1 MRFSS
6 YILATLVAAFGLSA
20 CGSSNGGPSSNSD
33 ESGSNQGIEA
43 IDNAPF
49 TSAHRGGAAYAP
61 ENTMMAFENAYRL
74 GVEDIEMDAQLTA
87 DNVLVIL
94 HDDTVDRTTE
104 CSGAVPNMTLAEVR
118 NCDAAYWFSPG
129 QPTTKIDEN
138 AEHPLRGQ
146 GIVVPTLDEVFG
158 WYNSLSEPRP
168 TLTIEI
174 KNFPG
179 EANFDPA
186 GTVVAAELVPA
197 IEAAGLID
205 KVIIQAFH
213 PLSLENAKL
222 LNPNVRTL
230 FLSSFD
236 ITGTSALQNLAYTV
250 AADHEFSAPN
260 FEAPDINA
268 LYVETAHAA
277 GKVVIPW
284 TADKEADMRALAAVG
299 VDGVITNFPA
309 CSLALAGKT
318 LPPSVLPAGVSA
330 AANFP
335 LCRP

>member
-1 MRFSS
+1 MRLGL
-6 YILATLVAAFGLSA
+6 YLCALLLGLPLSA
-20 CGSSNGGPSSNSD
+20 CTSDSTQGSSPANSH
-33 ESGSNQGIEA
+33 SGNQNIEPV
-43 IDNAPF
+43 DGAPF

-61 ENTMMAFENAYRL
+61 ENTMMAFQNALRL
-74 GVEDIEMDAQLTA
+74 GVDDIEMDAQLTA

-104 CSGAVPNMTLAEVR
+104 CSGAVPNMSFAEVK

-129 QPTTKIDEN
+129 QPTTKIDQN

-146 GIVVPTLDEVFG
+146 GITVPSLDEVFG
-158 WYNSLSEPRP
+158 WYNALSEPRP

-174 KNFPG
+174 KNIPG
-179 EANFDPA
+179 EANFDPL
-186 GTVVAAELVPA
+186 GTVVAAALVPA
-197 IEAAGLID
+197 IEAAGLLD
-205 KVIIQAFH
+205 KVIVQAFH

-222 LNPNVRTL
+222 LNPNIRTL

-236 ITGTSALQNLAYTV
+236 ITATTGLQNLAYTV

-260 FEAPDINA
+260 FETPDMNA
-268 LYVETAHAA
+268 VYIETAHAA

-284 TADKEADMRALAAVG
+284 TADKEADIRALAAVG

-309 CSLALAGKT
+309 CSLALAGRP
-318 LPPSVLPAGVSA
+318 LPASVLPAALSLP
-330 AANFP
+330 ANFAI
-335 LCRP
+335 CRP